1 LVTVPSPGHHLAL
14 NSLAAIGVALEL
26 GIPFEAAARALAAFS
41 GISRRFEIKGEA
53 AGRLVLDDY
62 GHHPAEIRA
71 TLAAARAAFSRR
83 IVTVFQPHR
92 FTRLRDL
99 FDEFLA
105 AFDDTDVLY
114 LVDVYA
120 AGEDPIA
127 EATSRRLYESLRA
140 RGHLNVRYLGDETD
154 PAATVALESGGG
166 DLIVTLGAGDVY
178 KLGERVLAVLGATA
192 ATVKS
197 DERA

>member
-1 LVTVPSPGHHLAL
+1 MPRRRHQSAGERPWHPRPRGQA
-14 NSLAAIGVALEL
+14 
-26 GIPFEAAARALAAFS
+26 
-41 GISRRFEIKGEA
+41 RFE
-53 AGRLVLDDY
+53 L
-62 GHHPAEIRA
+62 
-71 TLAAARAAFSRR
+71 
-83 IVTVFQPHR
+83 QPHR

-114 LVDVYA
+114 LVDVYP

-140 RGHLNVRYLGDETD
+140 RGHMNVRYLGDEAD
-154 PAATVALESGGG
+154 PAATVALESGSG
-166 DLIVTLGAGDVY
+166 DVIVTLGAGDVY
-178 KLGERVLAVLGATA
+178 KLGERVLALLESTA